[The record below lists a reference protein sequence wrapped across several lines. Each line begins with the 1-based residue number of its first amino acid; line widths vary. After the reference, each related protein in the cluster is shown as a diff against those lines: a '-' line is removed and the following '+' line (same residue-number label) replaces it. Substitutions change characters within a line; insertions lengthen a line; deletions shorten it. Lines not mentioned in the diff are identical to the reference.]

1 MFEIS
6 TLDFIKNK
14 FLINTVNFGI
24 GLDFSKI
31 PGSAFND
38 DPGLGQLYKVCPYK
52 TAIMLFLFSST
63 GINKVKK
70 I

>member
-1 MFEIS
+1 MKLNRFEIKVVLFGYFGLEFQKFFIMFEIS

-14 FLINTVNFGI
+14 FLTNTVNFGI

-38 DPGLGQLYKVCPYK
+38 DPGLG
-52 TAIMLFLFSST
+52 
-63 GINKVKK
+63 
-70 I
+70 

>member
-6 TLDFIKNK
+6 TLDFAKNK
-14 FLINTVNFGI
+14 FLTNTVNFGI

-38 DPGLGQLYKVCPYK
+38 DPGFGSLYKVCPYK
-52 TAIMLFLFSST
+52 TAIILYFHQL
-63 GINKVKK
+63 V
-70 I
+70 